1 MSLPDWLVQPAVCV
15 ELVMRLTAISTALCA
30 AEGIAACSHYA
41 NDAVLGWP
49 LLKQRSRLHGDGTVA
64 ALLGVVFRHPGII
77 VMHWVW
83 LLAALVLFFT
93 TSHPVIR
100 PAALFVLF
108 VIQALVHVR
117 QFCVALVG
125 GDRMRL
131 LLLGALTLREIAPD
145 GELATRATLLFIG
158 ANCTLAYFVAG
169 LYHLPMAEW
178 RAGRALIGV
187 LRHPF
192 YGDPK
197 AADWLARHLWV
208 CRTLTWG
215 ALVLEA
221 GFPLALL
228 GGAQTMMP
236 ALAATLLMHLAIGH
250 LMGLPRFVWAF
261 LAAYPAVIFTST
273 QVHDWLFR

>member
-1 MSLPDWLVQPAVCV
+1 MSLPDWLVQPAACV
-15 ELVMRLTAISTALCA
+15 EMVTRLTGVSAALCA
-30 AEGIAACSHYA
+30 AEGIAARRHYA

-49 LLKQRSRLHGDGTVA
+49 LLKRRSRLHGDGPVT
-64 ALLGVVFRHPGII
+64 ALLGVVFRHPGVI

-83 LLAALVLFFT
+83 LLVAITLCFF

-108 VIQALVHVR
+108 VIQALVHLR
-117 QFCVALVG
+117 QFCLAMVG

-131 LLLGALTLREIAPD
+131 LLLGALTLREIVPD
-145 GELATRATLLFIG
+145 GELATQATLLFIG
-158 ANCTLAYFVAG
+158 ANCTLAYFIAG

-192 YGDPK
+192 YGDLK
-197 AADWLARHLWV
+197 AAECLTKHPWV

-215 ALVLEA
+215 ALALEA

-228 GGAQTMMP
+228 GGARTMMP

-261 LAAYPAVIFTST
+261 LAAYPAVIFTSV
-273 QVHDWLFR
+273 QVQGWLFR